1 MLSRICRRTIQKE
14 IRCFSKGLEH
24 MPGGVVNSE
33 KFREIYTPTDSIDG
47 YYEKVRKPRERI
59 DPTKRAVNY
68 LVLGTMRMFYVTFGR
83 MAILRFIQYWS
94 AAADVLA
101 MATTEVELD
110 KIPLGTTYVAKFR
123 GSPVFVSHR
132 GPADIEAARADDNAE
147 LRDPETDAERCPNP
161 EWMIALAVCTHFGC
175 VPIAGAGGWG
185 GYFCPCHGS
194 HYDKAGRIRK
204 GPAPENLH
212 IPEYK
217 FLDANTLLIGNE

>member
-1 MLSRICRRTIQKE
+1 MLARIAKRTLKRE
-14 IRCFSKGLEH
+14 IRCFSKGLDN
-24 MPGGVVNSE
+24 MPCGVVNSDTF
-33 KFREIYTPTDSIDG
+33 KEIYHPTNSIDG

-68 LVLGTMRMFYVTFGR
+68 LVLGTMRMFYVTIGR
-83 MAILRFIQYWS
+83 MCILRFVQYWS

-101 MATTEVELD
+101 MSTTEVDL
-110 KIPLGTTYVAKFR
+110 KKVPPGTSYVAKFR
-123 GSPVFVSHR
+123 GAPVFVTHR
-132 GPADIEAARADDNAE
+132 TPADIEAARADDNAG

-161 EWMIALAVCTHFGC
+161 EWFIAMAVCTHFGC

-204 GPAPENLH
+204 GPAPLNLP

-217 FLDANTLLIGNE
+217 FLDAETVLIGDP